1 MEHRRTVRRRQLG
14 RLPAD
19 IVKPGILDHFRL
31 SVRDRTTV
39 LPDAQTEHAR
49 LVSFA
54 ENMAAQNPDAADD
67 LLSELD
73 RARVVN
79 DDKVPHDVVRMGS
92 TVQFQTDN
100 GASRTVT
107 LVYPGEADISVGKI
121 SVLTPIGTALLG
133 LSTGQSINWTTRGGR
148 QQELHILGLHAESL
162 AVGREDNQTE
172 SAVAR

>member
-1 MEHRRTVRRRQLG
+1 MTMQNNLTAG
-14 RLPAD
+14 QKPQ
-19 IVKPGILDHFRL
+19 IVIAGM
-31 SVRDRTTV
+31 
-39 LPDAQTEHAR
+39 EHAR

-79 DDKVPHDVVRMGS
+79 DDEVPHDVVRMGS
-92 TVQFQTDN
+92 TVRYRTDN

-133 LSTGQSINWTTRGGR
+133 LSSGQSIDWITRGGR
-148 QQELHILGLHAESL
+148 QQELHVLGLGAE
-162 AVGREDNQTE
+162 AENV
-172 SAVAR
+172 VAG

>member
-1 MEHRRTVRRRQLG
+1 MQNNL
-14 RLPAD
+14 
-19 IVKPGILDHFRL
+19 KPGQKPKI
-31 SVRDRTTV
+31 VI
-39 LPDAQTEHAR
+39 AQTEHAR

>member
-1 MEHRRTVRRRQLG
+1 MQNNLKVGQK
-14 RLPAD
+14 PK
-19 IVKPGILDHFRL
+19 IVIAR
-31 SVRDRTTV
+31 
-39 LPDAQTEHAR
+39 TEHAR

-54 ENMAAQNPDAADD
+54 ENMAAQNPDAADE

-92 TVQFQTDN
+92 TVRFQTDKS
-100 GASRTVT
+100 ASRTVT

-133 LSTGQSINWTTRGGR
+133 LSTGQSIDWNTRGGR
-148 QQELHILGLHAESL
+148 QQELHILGLGAESSPEG
-162 AVGREDNQTE
+162 AEDNQAE
-172 SAVAR
+172 DVVAG

>member
-1 MEHRRTVRRRQLG
+1 MTMQNNLTAG
-14 RLPAD
+14 QKPQ
-19 IVKPGILDHFRL
+19 IVIAG
-31 SVRDRTTV
+31 
-39 LPDAQTEHAR
+39 TEHAR

-54 ENMAAQNPDAADD
+54 ENMADQNPDAADD

-79 DDKVPHDVVRMGS
+79 DDEVPHDVVRMGS
-92 TVQFQTDN
+92 TVRYRTDN

-133 LSTGQSINWTTRGGR
+133 LSTGQSIDWVTRGGR
-148 QQELHILGLHAESL
+148 QQELHVLGLGAE
-162 AVGREDNQTE
+162 AENV
-172 SAVAR
+172 VAG